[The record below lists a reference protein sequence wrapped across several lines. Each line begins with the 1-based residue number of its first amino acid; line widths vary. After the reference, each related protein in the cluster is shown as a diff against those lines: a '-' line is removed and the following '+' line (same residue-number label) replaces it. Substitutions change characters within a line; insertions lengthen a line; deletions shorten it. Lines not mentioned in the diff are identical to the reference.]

1 MIQHKPSNG
10 LMTAGLG
17 ESGVVRYDDASNR
30 SHYAGGRRGSFSPMT
45 HNLPDLSLPV
55 DDYKVEKSSKFLDF
69 FKQKSG
75 KNEVHLNRSNN
86 LNSSSRSSKK
96 FDKQNHRDWL

>member
-1 MIQHKPSNG
+1 MQRNMVMQHKPSAG

-45 HNLPDLSLPV
+45 HALPDLSLPP
-55 DDYKVEKSSKFLDF
+55 DDYKAVSYT
-69 FKQKSG
+69 
-75 KNEVHLNRSNN
+75 HLT
-86 LNSSSRSSKK
+86 LPTTPYV
-96 FDKQNHRDWL
+96 

>member
-1 MIQHKPSNG
+1 MQHKPSAG

-45 HNLPDLSLPV
+45 HALPDLSLPP
-55 DDYKVEKSSKFLDF
+55 DDYKVVQKFF
-69 FKQKSG
+69 
-75 KNEVHLNRSNN
+75 LNIFTPSM
-86 LNSSSRSSKK
+86 
-96 FDKQNHRDWL
+96 FV

>member
-1 MIQHKPSNG
+1 MIQHKPTAG

-45 HNLPDLSLPV
+45 HALPDLSLPPN
-55 DDYKVEKSSKFLDF
+55 DYKSENSSKFLDF
-69 FKQKSG
+69 FKRKSEKKEG
-75 KNEVHLNRSNN
+75 HLNRSNN

-96 FDKQNHRDWL
+96 FEKQNHRDWL